1 MNTDAVLT
9 IAGMKFDLS
18 IIAMIIVTCIITVV
32 LVRMGVR
39 NASITKM
46 TPMQNFME
54 WVIEFVKDF
63 IGTTMDEKKGRK
75 FLVLGLTLI
84 IYVFIG
90 NMLEIPFMIITKV
103 TKPISLFGHTLVS
116 SSQIQHATNHVV
128 NVLWWKSPTADPA
141 AAMSLALI
149 VIVLAHY
156 LGIKNNT
163 KQYFKNYFS
172 PYVFFFPFNII
183 EKLSNFL
190 TLGMRLFGN
199 IFAGEI
205 LITVIL
211 MMGWAGTIP
220 LVLWLGFSTFVG
232 LIQAFIFAVLTMV
245 YISSE
250 TSEEGH

>member
-1 MNTDAVLT
+1 LNTDAVLH

-18 IIAMIIVTCIITVV
+18 IIAMIIVTSIISFA
-32 LVRMGVR
+32 LVRMGSR
-39 NASITKM
+39 KATISNIST
-46 TPMQNFME
+46 MQNFVE
-54 WVIEFVKDF
+54 WIVEFVKDF
-63 IGTTMDEKKGRK
+63 IGTTMDEEKGRK

-84 IYVFIG
+84 IYIFVG

-103 TKPISLFGHTLVS
+103 TKPISMFGHKLVTA
-116 SSQIQHATNHVV
+116 SQIQSATNHVV

-141 AAMSLALI
+141 AAMALAVI

-156 LGIKNNT
+156 LGIRYNT
-163 KQYFKNYFS
+163 KQYFKSYFS
-172 PYVFFFPFNII
+172 PYVFFFPFNVI

-211 MMGWAGTIP
+211 MMGWLGTIP

-245 YISSE
+245 YISME

>member
-1 MNTDAVLT
+1 MNTDAVLH
-9 IAGMKFDLS
+9 IAGIKFDLS
-18 IIAMIIVTCIITVV
+18 IIAMIVVTCIITFV
-32 LVRMGVR
+32 LIRMGSK
-39 NASITKM
+39 NASISKIS
-46 TPMQNFME
+46 PMQNFVE
-54 WVIEFVKDF
+54 WIVEFVQDF
-63 IGTTMDEKKGRK
+63 IGTTMDEEKGRK

-84 IYVFIG
+84 IYIFIG
-90 NMLEIPFMIITKV
+90 NMLEIPFMIVTKV
-103 TKPISLFGHTLVS
+103 TEPISLFGQTLVS
-116 SSQIQHATNHVV
+116 SSQLQEASNHVV

-141 AAMSLALI
+141 AAMALALV

-156 LGIKNNT
+156 LGIRYNT

-172 PYVFFFPFNII
+172 PYFFFFPFNII

-211 MMGWAGTIP
+211 MMGWMGTIP
-220 LVLWLGFSTFVG
+220 LILWLGFSTFVG